1 MTGMSCGDAC
11 AHRPNGSTRALRTI
25 GHRAR
30 ANHDPPMISSCS
42 EGQCSGSVL
51 DGTRRSPELDETRLV
66 RVQIQSE
73 SRNPARAEPEGAAQR
88 RSDAGTPPEVV
99 DVAHDDDVT
108 VCVACSTATWTGR
121 RKSCP
126 SPTSYWMSSGPPRSR
141 SKGIQY
147 MPNGFEETLHDRR
160 LAPRHPSSINTSSSH
175 RAPIAPTRVNSTAT
189 AASHESQRARRRC
202 GRQWRSG

>member
-25 GHRAR
+25 SNRAR

-73 SRNPARAEPEGAAQR
+73 SRNPPFVDIHQFITPSADCADASQFHCDSGFARITASEASLRAAMAIGLAICA
-88 RSDAGTPPEVV
+88 SVMP
-99 DVAHDDDVT
+99 
-108 VCVACSTATWTGR
+108 
-121 RKSCP
+121 
-126 SPTSYWMSSGPPRSR
+126 SSGPP
-141 SKGIQY
+141 
-147 MPNGFEETLHDRR
+147 
-160 LAPRHPSSINTSSSH
+160 
-175 RAPIAPTRVNSTAT
+175 
-189 AASHESQRARRRC
+189 AALCKAQLGPADLRP
-202 GRQWRSG
+202 WT